1 MKRTERHHLKE
12 DPLAAWVLG
21 IRESVAG
28 SGATTIIVGAVIGV
42 GVLVAGL
49 YAWQQWRLAQSSE
62 MLAAA
67 MGVVEASVAVEGD
80 DQASSEGSYTSVESK
95 YEAALPLLLEAANAY
110 PSLQAGIAARYQ
122 AAALL
127 VALGHTEDAV
137 TQFAQV
143 AELDADGVYGRM
155 AGLGRAEA
163 LLSNGQ
169 YEQAIA
175 LLEMETTDSDAGIPV
190 DAVLMR
196 LGVAYQLSN
205 QDAEA
210 VITYTRLLD
219 EFPTSPYRFDAES
232 KIASLSGGG

>member
-12 DPLAAWVLG
+12 DPLVAWVLR

-28 SGATTIIVGAVIGV
+28 SGTATIIGAVIGV
-42 GVLVAGL
+42 GILIGGL
-49 YAWQQWRLAQSSE
+49 YAWQQSRLTQSSE

-67 MGVVEASVAVEGD
+67 MVVVEASVAVEGD
-80 DQASSEGSYTSVESK
+80 DQASTEGRYPSVESK
-95 YEAALPLLLEAANAY
+95 YETALPLLLEAANAY
-110 PSLQAGIAARYQ
+110 PSLQGGIVARYQ

-127 VALGHTEDAV
+127 VTLGRTEEAV

-155 AGLGRAEA
+155 ARLGRADA
-163 LLSNGQ
+163 MLSNGE
-169 YEQAIA
+169 YGQAIT
-175 LLEMETTDSDAGIPV
+175 LLEMETAESDAGIPV

-196 LGVAYQLSN
+196 LGMAYELSN

-210 VITYTRLLD
+210 VATYTRLVD
-219 EFPTSPYRFDAES
+219 EFPTSLYRFDAES
-232 KIASLSGGG
+232 KIDSLSGGG

>member
-12 DPLAAWVLG
+12 DPLAAWVLRV
-21 IRESVAG
+21 RESVVG
-28 SGATTIIVGAVIGV
+28 SGATTIIGAVVGV
-42 GVLVAGL
+42 GILIGGL
-49 YAWQQWRLAQSSE
+49 YAWQQSRLTQSSE
-62 MLAAA
+62 MLAVA
-67 MGVVEASVAVEGD
+67 MAVVEASVAVEGG
-80 DQASSEGSYTSVESK
+80 DQASTEGSYASVESK

-127 VALGHTEDAV
+127 VTLGRAEEAV

-155 AGLGRAEA
+155 ARLGRAEA
-163 LLSNGQ
+163 MLSNGQ
-169 YEQAIA
+169 YEQAIE
-175 LLEMETTDSDAGIPV
+175 LLQMETLSDPDAGIPV

-196 LGVAYQLSN
+196 LGIAYQLSN

-210 VITYTRLLD
+210 VTTYTRLVD

-232 KIASLSGGG
+232 KIDSLSGGG

>member
-12 DPLAAWVLG
+12 DPLVAWVLR

-28 SGATTIIVGAVIGV
+28 SGTATIIGAVIGV
-42 GVLVAGL
+42 GILIGGL
-49 YAWQQWRLAQSSE
+49 YAWQQSRLTQSSE

-67 MGVVEASVAVEGD
+67 MVVVEASVAVEGD
-80 DQASSEGSYTSVESK
+80 DQASTEGRYASVESK
-95 YEAALPLLLEAANAY
+95 YETALPLLLEAANAY
-110 PSLQAGIAARYQ
+110 PSLQAGIVARYQ

-127 VALGHTEDAV
+127 VTLGRAEEAV

-155 AGLGRAEA
+155 ARLGRADA
-163 LLSNGQ
+163 MLSNGE
-169 YEQAIA
+169 YGQAIT
-175 LLEMETTDSDAGIPV
+175 LLEMETAESDAGIPV

-196 LGVAYQLSN
+196 LGMAYELSN

-210 VITYTRLLD
+210 VATYTRVVD
-219 EFPTSPYRFDAES
+219 EFPTSLYRFDAES
-232 KIASLSGGG
+232 KIDSLSGGG

>member
-12 DPLAAWVLG
+12 DPLAAWVLRV
-21 IRESVAG
+21 RESVVG
-28 SGATTIIVGAVIGV
+28 SGATTIIGAVVGV
-42 GVLVAGL
+42 GILIGGL
-49 YAWQQWRLAQSSE
+49 YAWQQSRLTQSSE
-62 MLAAA
+62 MLAVA
-67 MGVVEASVAVEGD
+67 MAVVEASVAVEGV
-80 DQASSEGSYTSVESK
+80 DQASTEGSYASVESK
-95 YEAALPLLLEAANAY
+95 YETALPLLLEAANAY

-127 VALGHTEDAV
+127 VTLGRAEEAV

-155 AGLGRAEA
+155 ARLGRAEA
-163 LLSNGQ
+163 MLSNGQ

-175 LLEMETTDSDAGIPV
+175 LLQMETLRGPDAGIPV

-196 LGVAYQLSN
+196 LGIAYQLSN

-210 VITYTRLLD
+210 ATTYIRLVD

-232 KIASLSGGG
+232 KIDSLSGGE

>member
-12 DPLAAWVLG
+12 DPLVAWVLR

-28 SGATTIIVGAVIGV
+28 SGTATIIGAVIGV
-42 GVLVAGL
+42 GILIGGL
-49 YAWQQWRLAQSSE
+49 YAWQQSRLAQSSE
-62 MLAAA
+62 LLAAA
-67 MGVVEASVAVEGD
+67 MVVVEASVAVAGD
-80 DQASSEGSYTSVESK
+80 DQVSADGSYASVESK
-95 YEAALPLLLEAANAY
+95 YETALPLLLEAANAY
-110 PSLQAGIAARYQ
+110 PSLQAGIVARYQ

-127 VALGHTEDAV
+127 VTLGRAEDAV

-143 AELDADGVYGRM
+143 AELDADGVYGKM
-155 AGLGRAEA
+155 ARLGRAEA
-163 LLSNGQ
+163 MLSNGQ

-175 LLEMETTDSDAGIPV
+175 LLQMEAVRDSGGGIPV

-196 LGVAYQLSN
+196 LGFAYQLSD

-210 VITYTRLLD
+210 VITYTRLVD

-232 KIASLSGGG
+232 KIDSLSGGG